1 MAAGER
7 PWPGRGVG
15 QPPSRPP
22 PFQGGG
28 VKVATVR
35 LLPGGNDVG
44 DLFPVFPRPDSLPP
58 PPFFRGEVGWGASCA
73 QVEGQ

>member
-1 MAAGER
+1 MATAR
-7 PWPGRGVG
+7 LLPGDGDVG
-15 QPPSRPP
+15 KVSDTLAPP

-44 DLFPVFPRPDSLPP
+44 DLFPY
-58 PPFFRGEVGWGASCA
+58 FRAPTL
-73 QVEGQ
+73 

>member
-35 LLPGGNDVG
+35 RRPGGNDVG
-44 DLFPVFPRPDSLPP
+44 DLFPY
-58 PPFFRGEVGWGASCA
+58 FRALTL
-73 QVEGQ
+73 